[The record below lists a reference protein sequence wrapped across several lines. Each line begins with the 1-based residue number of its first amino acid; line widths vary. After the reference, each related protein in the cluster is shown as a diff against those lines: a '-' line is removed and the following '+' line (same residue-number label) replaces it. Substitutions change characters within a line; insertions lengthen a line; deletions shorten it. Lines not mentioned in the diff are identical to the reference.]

1 MVQGPCQGSGV
12 LKGHPL
18 AKRGASRVG
27 SHPEWWGAQYAC
39 QGPCMV
45 EMRSEG
51 LLEDTR
57 RLLLARPSEWGPEW
71 LLLIRLEP
79 FFVLRWFTHKLGSK
93 LIYYNSR

>member
-1 MVQGPCQGSGV
+1 MVHGPWQGSGV

-18 AKRGASRVG
+18 AKRGARSVG

-45 EMRSEG
+45 QMRLEG
-51 LLEDTR
+51 LLEVTR
-57 RLLLARPSEWGPEW
+57 RVLLARPSEWGPEW

-79 FFVLRWFTHKLGSK
+79 FFVLHWFTHGAASRLSYCSSK
-93 LIYYNSR
+93 